1 MASKPLNLSELY
13 LQSMPIKLLVG
24 LAITVVILVV
34 GYFLIFSGQIDTL
47 KKQKGEEATLKTD
60 YTAKVK
66 QAVHLPALKQELKE
80 LEESFTILLKQL
92 PTDAEVPNL
101 IQELHQAASNNSL
114 QMSAVTPEATRLDP
128 PVEVVPYAI
137 VTNGSNEQLTKFA
150 KDVGELSRIIVLT
163 GLNIKANRNGQLD
176 FSAKANTYKAAK
188 DLPKGSAKP

>member
-1 MASKPLNLSELY
+1 MASKPLNLNELY
-13 LQSMPIKLLVG
+13 LQSMPVKLLIG
-24 LAITVVILVV
+24 LGITVLILVV
-34 GYFLIFSGQIDTL
+34 GYFLIFSGQIDELNAQKNTETTL
-47 KKQKGEEATLKTD
+47 KQD
-60 YTAKVK
+60 YTSKIK
-66 QAVHLPALKQELKE
+66 QAVHLPVLRQELKE

-137 VTNGSNEQLTKFA
+137 VTNGSNDQLTKFA

-163 GLNIKANRNGQLD
+163 GLNIKANNNGQLD

-188 DLPKGSAKP
+188 DLPKDSAQQ